1 MRITAWA
8 IAGSLLINLVLGLL
22 VAAAFTVAPPAQAA
36 GPVHCAGQR
45 TVHPSRTSDR
55 APAPTPPHRGGYVVA
70 ARMGW
75 AAG

>member
-22 VAAAFTVAPPAQAA
+22 VAAAFSIGPPAQAA
-36 GPVHCAGQR
+36 EATHCAGQHA
-45 TVHPSRTSDR
+45 VHPPRTP
-55 APAPTPPHRGGYVVA
+55 AQPAPSGGTARPSYVVA

-75 AAG
+75 AVG